1 MGSSPAESNV
11 VTWVWGKSGSG
22 PTDFPDLP
30 FQHDSVV
37 FGPHSGRLATL
48 REVAED
54 DPNGEFADLLDSI
67 DVRQVADATDS
78 EEKNIERTGT
88 TYVAMDD
95 KVGWVRRKRRAVMPD
110 ERSTSAQRVTAL
122 ESALTGFAERDSETV
137 VTPSLD
143 CLSIQ

>member
-1 MGSSPAESNV
+1 MILLFL
-11 VTWVWGKSGSG
+11 
-22 PTDFPDLP
+22 D
-30 FQHDSVV
+30 
-37 FGPHSGRLATL
+37 PHSGRLATL

-54 DPNGEFADLLDSI
+54 DPNGGFADLLDSI

-143 CLSIQ
+143 CLLIQ